1 MNITINFQ
9 FAYFIEGILGIA
21 TRGRGLSSVVVEDD
35 VPPIIRTAD
44 VNRIR
49 NGGSSVLEVFNT

>member
-9 FAYFIEGILGIA
+9 FAYFIEGILGISI
-21 TRGRGLSSVVVEDD
+21 RGRGLSSVVGVDD

-49 NGGSSVLEVFNT
+49 N